1 MSDRAIYLAL
11 RRSLDA
17 AFRGEAFEGPEIM
30 GTWGVT
36 FVTALREGYPKYRSL
51 GNALWAIAVNVL
63 DKFTHSYDCDELTE
77 EVLLNPHAFLRTVI
91 LIARQRGLK
100 TPGPSGLPP
109 DLH

>member
-1 MSDRAIYLAL
+1 MTDRGIYLAL

-17 AFRGEAFEGPEIM
+17 AFRGEAFEGPEVV
-30 GTWGVT
+30 GAWGVT

-51 GNALWAIAVNVL
+51 GDALWAIAGNVL

-100 TPGPSGLPP
+100 TSGPTGLHR